1 MAVKAP
7 SRVKRIDWSAVVFD
21 LERTGMTQREIGMAC
36 GHEPHNARQWVNALK
51 NIPGTQPKF
60 HHGALLLGLWVEKTG
75 QQAPDA
81 PTED

>member
-7 SRVKRIDWSAVVFD
+7 PRVKRIDWAQIVTD
-21 LERTGMTQREIGMAC
+21 LERLGMSQREIGRAC
-36 GHEPHNARQWVNALK
+36 DQDPDNGGPWVNRLK

-75 QQAPDA
+75 RQAADA
-81 PTED
+81 PKED